1 MKQPRKRRARS
12 KVKTTPRKPLPWH
25 REGRRERVREVTR
38 AGLEI
43 PACPLAFASHRGQRR
58 DGDHHI
64 RLSELIGVAVVGVAA
79 VSWRTDRQ
87 PRDRPFLCAG
97 RENIS
102 FFLRVDVRTFQTR
115 ALCSFAIRLIFYRW
129 YRWSHSV
136 IHLE

>member
-1 MKQPRKRRARS
+1 M
-12 KVKTTPRKPLPWH
+12 
-25 REGRRERVREVTR
+25 REVTR

-64 RLSELIGVAVVGVAA
+64 RLSELIGVAVVGVAT

-102 FFLRVDVRTFQTR
+102 FFFAGGRENISNSSPLQFCHQTHI
-115 ALCSFAIRLIFYRW
+115 L
-129 YRWSHSV
+129 
-136 IHLE
+136 